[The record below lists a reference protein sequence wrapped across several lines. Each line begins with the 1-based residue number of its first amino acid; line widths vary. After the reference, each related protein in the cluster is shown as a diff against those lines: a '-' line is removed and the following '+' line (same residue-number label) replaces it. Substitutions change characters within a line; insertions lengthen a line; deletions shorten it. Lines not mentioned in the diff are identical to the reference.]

1 LICFVLELAGKLLAD
16 RMFATDIHLQRPV
29 SFQLIKDMLSPYPA
43 ALFKLGSLER
53 IHDKCIQTCT
63 ATVTKLALA
72 EWIGVNHCY
81 DLAIPPYL
89 SPKQINVAQQ
99 QG

>member
-1 LICFVLELAGKLLAD
+1 LIFFVLEIAGKLLAD

-43 ALFKLGSLER
+43 ALLKLGSLER

-63 ATVTKLALA
+63 GTSCLGIAGPATVTKLALA
-72 EWIGVNHCY
+72 E
-81 DLAIPPYL
+81 
-89 SPKQINVAQQ
+89 
-99 QG
+99 